1 MSKLITRLQTLVLA
15 LLNRALP
22 RHTYDDQP
30 LGRAADIYDVER
42 RVERLDLRGGAMP
55 RGHEY
60 SQSFR

>member
-1 MSKLITRLQTLVLA
+1 MSKLIALIQA

-30 LGRAADIYDVER
+30 LDRAADIYDVER
-42 RVERLDLRGGAMP
+42 RVNRLDLRGGPMA
-55 RGHEY
+55 RGFEY

>member
-1 MSKLITRLQTLVLA
+1 MSKLTALIQA

-22 RHTYDDQP
+22 RHTYDNQALD
-30 LGRAADIYDVER
+30 RSADIYDVER
-42 RVERLDLRGGAMP
+42 RVSQLDLRGGPMA